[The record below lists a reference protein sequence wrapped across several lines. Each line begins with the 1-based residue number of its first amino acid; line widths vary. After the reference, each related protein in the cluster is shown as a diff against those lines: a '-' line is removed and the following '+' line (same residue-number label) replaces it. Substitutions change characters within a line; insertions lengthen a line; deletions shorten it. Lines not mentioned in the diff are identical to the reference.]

1 MTRLRK
7 CAFALM
13 AAGMLTSCSMAPTYE
28 RPEAPVEG
36 TWPEHAAVAEGTIP
50 APEIGW
56 AEFVRDPRLQV
67 LIAAAIENNRDL
79 RVATLRI
86 EEARAQYNIQW
97 SERLPNINAE
107 GQAQRSKTP
116 GSIAGTPGYAN
127 TGNYQVGLGLAAFEI
142 DFFGRVKSLSDA
154 ALYQYFA
161 TEEAQRS
168 AHISLVSEVCK
179 TYLTERALAK
189 QRDLA
194 QKSYKAYKST
204 YELTEKR
211 FEVGASSALELRQ
224 YETLMHNARV
234 SVVTLERQRAQM
246 ENALTVLIGGKKIDN
261 LPAQKDFS
269 DNEILMEI
277 PAGLPSDLL
286 ANRPDIRQYEN
297 QLRSANANIGAAR
310 AAFFPRITLTAFG
323 GTASNTLSGLFD
335 AGSSAWTFTP
345 QILLPIFDAGRN
357 IANLDLAEAR
367 KNIAITEYEKT
378 IQVAF
383 REVADALIARGLFNE
398 QVTAQAAVLTAESER
413 LMLSRARYDNGIASS
428 LDVLDAERQ
437 HFAAEQT
444 LVQARLDRL
453 INTVDLYR
461 SLGGGLQQATVPV
474 EPLAEAKAM
483 PPATEVKPAAEV
495 EPPVEAKAA
504 EETVKSAETPSVP
517 AVEKNGENG

>member
-1 MTRLRK
+1 MIKLKK
-7 CAFALM
+7 CVTAM
-13 AAGMLTSCSMAPTYE
+13 IAAGILTGCSMAPTYE
-28 RPEAPVEG
+28 RPDAPIEN
-36 TWPEHAAVAEGTIP
+36 TWPNQAHLTEGNLS

-56 AEFVRDPRLQV
+56 AEFTKDPRLQA

-79 RVATLRI
+79 RIATLRI

-116 GSIAGTPGYAN
+116 GVIAGTPDYQ
-127 TGNYQVGLGLAAFEI
+127 TKGNYQVGLGLAAFEI

-179 TYLTERALAK
+179 TYLTERAFSR

-194 QKSYKAYKST
+194 EQSYESYKNT
-204 YELTEKR
+204 YELTKKR
-211 FEVGASSALELRQ
+211 FEVGASSALDLRQ

-234 SVVTLERQRAQM
+234 SVVTLERQRSQM

-261 LPAQKDFS
+261 LPPAKDFS
-269 DNEILMEI
+269 DDDILMDI

-286 ANRPDIRQYEN
+286 TNRPDIRQYEN

-310 AAFFPRITLTAFG
+310 AAFFPRITLTVFG

-335 AGSSAWTFTP
+335 AGTSAWTFTP

-357 IANLDLAEAR
+357 IANLDLANAR
-367 KNIAITEYEKT
+367 KNIAIAQYEKT
-378 IQVAF
+378 IQTAF

-398 QVTAQAAVLTAESER
+398 QVKAQTGVLDAETER
-413 LMLSRARYDNGIASS
+413 LKLSKARYDSGISSS
-428 LDVLDAERQ
+428 LDVLDSERQ
-437 HFAAEQT
+437 HFAAQQA
-444 LVQARLDRL
+444 LIQARLDRL
-453 INTVDLYR
+453 LNTIDLYR
-461 SLGGGLQQATVPV
+461 SLGGGIQQATVPATSAT
-474 EPLAEAKAM
+474 ENPTPL
-483 PPATEVKPAAEV
+483 PPAGEQKTASPEPVIEKDTKKETEKEIKTETKPVVK
-495 EPPVEAKAA
+495 EA
-504 EETVKSAETPSVP
+504 TD
-517 AVEKNGENG
+517 

>member
-1 MTRLRK
+1 MRKLKK
-7 CAFALM
+7 CA
-13 AAGMLTSCSMAPTYE
+13 LTLTVLSCLASCSLAPTYE
-28 RPEAPVEG
+28 RPEAPIENV
-36 TWPEHAAVAEGTIP
+36 WPGDIQTEKNAISAS
-50 APEIGW
+50 EIGW
-56 AEFVRDPRLQV
+56 AEFVKDPRLQA

-97 SERLPNINAE
+97 SERLPNINVEA
-107 GQAQRSKTP
+107 QAQRSKIP
-116 GSIAGTPGYAN
+116 GIVAGNPDPQVS
-127 TGNYQVGLGLAAFEI
+127 GNYQVGLGLAAFEL

-168 AHISLVSEVCK
+168 AHITLISEVCK
-179 TYLTERALAK
+179 NYLTERALAK

-194 QKSYKAYKST
+194 QQSYESYKST

-211 FEVGASSALELRQ
+211 FEVGASSALDLKQ

-234 SVVTLERQRAQM
+234 SVVTLERQRAQS

-261 LPAQKDFS
+261 LPPESDFS
-269 DNEILMEI
+269 DGEILMDI

-286 ANRPDIRQYEN
+286 TNRPDIRQYEN

-357 IANLDLAEAR
+357 IANLDLAEVR
-367 KNIAITEYEKT
+367 KNIAIAQYEKT

-398 QVTAQAAVLTAESER
+398 QVKAQADVLNAETER
-413 LMLSRARYDNGIASS
+413 LKLSKARYDSGIASS
-428 LDVLDAERQ
+428 LDVLDSERQ
-437 HFAAEQT
+437 HFSAQQA

-453 INTVDLYR
+453 LNTVDLYR
-461 SLGGGLQQATVPV
+461 SLGGGIQQATVPSEKV
-474 EPLAEAKAM
+474 EKNNIL
-483 PPATEVKPAAEV
+483 PPAT
-495 EPPVEAKAA
+495 
-504 EETVKSAETPSVP
+504 
-517 AVEKNGENG
+517 VEKELSSKSIETEGNAEKKPINEEKQEK